1 MYNGDDIPDIH
12 SAKGKITINGNLQ
25 LNIDCQ
31 NHANRNDTRAINNL
45 LNNNDSFEINGD
57 TKIPINN
64 VKTTAYTYYVEGIR
78 AFSGTM
84 KYNDKFT
91 IDKID
96 AGKNSGNPHLFIGEL
111 EGPHALRLNNI
122 GNTTDGAGNV
132 LASVASGE
140 GIFTAPALE
149 GSLYWTTYELG
160 M

>member
-1 MYNGDDIPDIH
+1 MPIE
-12 SAKGKITINGNLQ
+12 
-25 LNIDCQ
+25 
-31 NHANRNDTRAINNL
+31 NDTRAINL

-57 TKIPINN
+57 TKIQINN
-64 VKTTAYTYYVEGIR
+64 VKTTDYTYYVEGIR
-78 AFSGTM
+78 AFSGMM

-96 AGKNSGNPHLFIGEL
+96 AGKNSGNPHLFVDEL

-160 M
+160 T